1 MSSSKKAIT
10 LAMTG
15 ASGALYGLRLL
26 EILVQAE
33 QNIYLLL
40 SQPAHIVLKMEVDLA
55 LPKRASD
62 IERVLSQRYHA
73 QAGQIQVF
81 SEQQW
86 TAPVASGSALGRAMV
101 ICPCTNG
108 TLAGIANGLSRNL
121 IERAAD
127 VTLKEQRKLI
137 LVHRETP
144 LSIIQLEN
152 MLRLARAGAL
162 ILPANPAFYHS
173 PTQISELID
182 FVVARVLDHLDI
194 EHHLSGRW
202 GETAYVDEA

>member
-1 MSSSKKAIT
+1 MSYPKKAIT

-26 EILVQAE
+26 EILVQTG
-33 QNIYLLL
+33 QTVYLLL
-40 SQPAHIVLKMEVDLA
+40 SPPAHIVLKMEINLS
-55 LPKRASD
+55 LPRRAND
-62 IERVLSQRYHA
+62 IARVLSERYHA

-81 SEQQW
+81 GEQQW
-86 TAPVASGSALGRAMV
+86 TAPVASGSALARAMV

-108 TLAGIANGLSRNL
+108 TLAGIASGLSRNL

-127 VTLKEQRKLI
+127 VMLKEQRKLI

-162 ILPANPAFYHS
+162 ILPANPGFYHS
-173 PTQISELID
+173 PTQINELVD
-182 FVVARVLDHLDI
+182 FIVARILDHLDI
-194 EHHLSGRW
+194 EHQLSARW
-202 GETAYVDEA
+202 GETTYFDE